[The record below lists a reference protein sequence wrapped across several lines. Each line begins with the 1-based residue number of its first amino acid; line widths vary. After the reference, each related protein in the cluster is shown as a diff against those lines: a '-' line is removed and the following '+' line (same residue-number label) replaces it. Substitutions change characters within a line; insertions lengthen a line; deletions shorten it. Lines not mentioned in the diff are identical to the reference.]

1 MRPRFT
7 KKAIAFIATYITACA
22 IVTYLWDFRF
32 AIQRPMLSNMV
43 VAIFAMTGGFLLAY
57 WLIDSARIE
66 RETERKKRV
75 LSTLKTFKN
84 FLLPWLFN
92 YACVLSGHFL
102 LYDQNRIYTGKYQDD
117 IPELEDIFGIAVWDK
132 SGKRLRGTDAHES
145 IGDEMLKRPLS
156 PQSLYH
162 TLNYGLRELGHIE
175 RRIKE
180 FPSVV
185 EEVDPD
191 VAKIV
196 HLSEYIRSRIAE
208 LQEWEKE
215 HDKKGIYVID
225 DSIPNLAV
233 RSNLRAVGR
242 YAVDAVIAMDANIQ
256 KLKTELH

>member
-1 MRPRFT
+1 
-7 KKAIAFIATYITACA
+7 
-22 IVTYLWDFRF
+22 
-32 AIQRPMLSNMV
+32 MLSNMV
-43 VAIFAMTGGFLLAY
+43 VAMLAMTGGFLLAY

-66 RETERKKRV
+66 RENERKKRV

-84 FLLPWLFN
+84 FLLPWLFH
-92 YACVLSGHFL
+92 YACELSGHFL

-132 SGKRLRGTDAHES
+132 NGKRLRGTDAHES
-145 IGDEMLKRPLS
+145 IWDEMLKRPLS

-175 RRIKE
+175 QRIKE
-180 FPSVV
+180 FPSIV

-196 HLSEYIRSRIAE
+196 HLSEYIRSRIVE

-215 HDKKGIYVID
+215 HDEKGVYVID

-242 YAVDAVIAMDANIQ
+242 YAVDAVIAMDSNIQ
-256 KLKTELH
+256 KLETELH